1 MNRMLRVAGVS
12 VMAVFSAGALCAASL
27 PFFEVAAIRPFD
39 RAGQMGHGSIAV
51 SGPRV
56 TMTGYTLSALILY
69 AYDMR
74 NYQISGGPAWMASDA
89 WTITAK
95 AEGDAAPET
104 AEIRKMLQG
113 LLADRFGVKFHR
125 ETKEVRVYFLE
136 PAKTGPRLTTSIA
149 KRPTMQMGPGR
160 LMMAKVTTAQMASMF
175 SSVVSRP
182 VLDRTGISGEFDF
195 TLDSSDINMART
207 QPLDDEQAGP
217 SVFTA
222 VEEQLGLKLEPGK
235 GPIEIL
241 VVEQAAKPAE
251 N

>member
-1 MNRMLRVAGVS
+1 
-12 VMAVFSAGALCAASL
+12 
-27 PFFEVAAIRPFD
+27 
-39 RAGQMGHGSIAV
+39 
-51 SGPRV
+51 
-56 TMTGYTLSALILY
+56 
-69 AYDMR
+69 
-74 NYQISGGPAWMASDA
+74 
-89 WTITAK
+89 
-95 AEGDAAPET
+95 
-104 AEIRKMLQG
+104 
-113 LLADRFGVKFHR
+113 
-125 ETKEVRVYFLE
+125 
-136 PAKTGPRLTTSIA
+136 
-149 KRPTMQMGPGR
+149 
-160 LMMAKVTTAQMASMF
+160 MF